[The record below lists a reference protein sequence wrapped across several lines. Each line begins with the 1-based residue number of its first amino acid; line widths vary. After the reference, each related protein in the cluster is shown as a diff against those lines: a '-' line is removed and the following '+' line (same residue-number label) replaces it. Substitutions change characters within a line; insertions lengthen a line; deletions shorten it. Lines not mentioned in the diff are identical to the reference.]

1 MRNENIKIK
10 IIEVLQEIQE
20 ITGLECPEIKTSTK
34 PVEALPKFDSKIWPV
49 ATCLIAEK
57 LDIIIPNDVNIF
69 CEDGNDNPLSIDQ
82 ITEKLLQFI
91 EPKQITNLK
100 SKEIAI

>member
-1 MRNENIKIK
+1 MKNENIKIK

-20 ITGLECPEIKTSTK
+20 ITGLECPVINASTK

-82 ITEKLLQFI
+82 ITEKILQFI

-100 SKEIAI
+100 NKEIAI